1 MHDFLLFFALFY
13 AKKYTIFPVFYCMFC
28 MILSRFLLFFCLFC
42 SVSDGKSLFSIRK
55 SISTSEQRAEQP
67 FAGQNTQHWFNIFWT
82 SPRSAFCWPNC
93 TFHNAG
99 FIFIISLSFLP
110 LLHKLVCFLNIF
122 YLTFTLKHGVS
133 WLAIRS
139 KTWNSAVRISVIVKI
154 IRKEN

>member
-1 MHDFLLFFALFY
+1 MY
-13 AKKYTIFPVFYCMFC
+13 TKWYTIFPLFYYMFC
-28 MILSRFLLFFCLFC
+28 MILSCFLLLFCLFC
-42 SVSDGKSLFSIRK
+42 SVSCLSVRK
-55 SISTSEQRAEQP
+55 SISTSQWHAEHP
-67 FAGQNTQHWFNIFWT
+67 FAGRNTQQWFNIFWT
-82 SPRSAFCWPNC
+82 FPRSDFCWPNC

-133 WLAIRS
+133 WLAIWS